1 MQLSSLRFLEQKL
14 RSDEVGLKP
23 AIAIERQRSHDAR
36 QAEAVED
43 TAAEALGAE
52 LARTVS
58 TIDRI
63 LTDAATPARLYD
75 VLARRRRSTPP
86 IADPTPNQPVEIR
99 ALLREVRAEVLRSL
113 GWNRPAADLGPQSK
127 PLLTRACKKLITS
140 WIEAPEAFDKRM
152 SKATS

>member
-63 LTDAATPARLYD
+63 LTDAASNTPSGFQD
-75 VLARRRRSTPP
+75 
-86 IADPTPNQPVEIR
+86 
-99 ALLREVRAEVLRSL
+99 
-113 GWNRPAADLGPQSK
+113 AAKSSK
-127 PLLTRACKKLITS
+127 
-140 WIEAPEAFDKRM
+140 WIKCD
-152 SKATS
+152 